1 MSQKN
6 RLKSLYESLKDINII
21 NNNVDEKRELLK
33 NYIYTFDSSIQ
44 NLKIDENITKQN
56 KEISNLLE
64 ETINIIK
71 KSSND
76 WKENFDE
83 MIIKEKF
90 RSDLSN
96 YFIVIIFGKVKAGK
110 STLGNF
116 IAKHRLDSQKVDFF
130 KYDET
135 GKKQSIKKL
144 EEVAK
149 NVENILTI
157 HSCEPTLEDI
167 FIKQTGVILNV

>member
-64 ETINIIK
+64 ETINIII
-71 KSSND
+71 
-76 WKENFDE
+76 
-83 MIIKEKF
+83 M
-90 RSDLSN
+90 L
-96 YFIVIIFGKVKAGK
+96 
-110 STLGNF
+110 
-116 IAKHRLDSQKVDFF
+116 
-130 KYDET
+130 
-135 GKKQSIKKL
+135 
-144 EEVAK
+144 
-149 NVENILTI
+149 
-157 HSCEPTLEDI
+157 
-167 FIKQTGVILNV
+167 